1 MFTLYYLR
9 EKKSSVVLVAQL
21 CLTPFD
27 PMDCSPPGS
36 SVHGI
41 LQPRMLEWVAM
52 LFSMGSSQPRDRT
65 QVSMSVALASRFF
78 TTSATR
84 KTPYIKQITNKNLL
98 YSTGNSTQYSVMTY
112 MGKESK
118 SVYMSMYNRF
128 NLPYT

>member
-1 MFTLYYLR
+1 
-9 EKKSSVVLVAQL
+9 
-21 CLTPFD
+21 
-27 PMDCSPPGS
+27 
-36 SVHGI
+36 
-41 LQPRMLEWVAM
+41 M

>member
-1 MFTLYYLR
+1 MCFLYAKSLRSCPTLCNP
-9 EKKSSVVLVAQL
+9 VN
-21 CLTPFD
+21 
-27 PMDCSPPGS
+27 CSPPGS

-41 LQPRMLEWVAM
+41 FQPRMLEWVAM
-52 LFSMGSSQPRDRT
+52 PFSTGSSQPRDRT

-84 KTPYIKQITNKNLL
+84 ETPYIKQITNKNLL

-112 MGKESK
+112 MGNESK

-128 NLPYT
+128 NLLYT

>member
-1 MFTLYYLR
+1 MCFLYAKSLQSCPTLCNP
-9 EKKSSVVLVAQL
+9 VN
-21 CLTPFD
+21 
-27 PMDCSPPGS
+27 CSPPGS

-41 LQPRMLEWVAM
+41 FQPRMLEWVAM
-52 LFSMGSSQPRDRT
+52 PFSTGSSQPRDRT

-84 KTPYIKQITNKNLL
+84 ETPYIKQITNKNLL

-112 MGKESK
+112 MGNESK

-128 NLPYT
+128 NLLYT

>member
-1 MFTLYYLR
+1 MCFLYAKSLQSCPTLCNP
-9 EKKSSVVLVAQL
+9 VN
-21 CLTPFD
+21 
-27 PMDCSPPGS
+27 CSPPGS

-41 LQPRMLEWVAM
+41 FQPRMLEWVAM
-52 LFSMGSSQPRDRT
+52 PFSTGSSQPRDRT

-84 KTPYIKQITNKNLL
+84 ETPYIKQITNKNLL
-98 YSTGNSTQYSVMTY
+98 YCTGNSTQYSVMTY

-128 NLPYT
+128 NLLYT